1 MHFEILVIPKVITF
15 PIKLN
20 TVCVA
25 VYAESMA
32 RAKMQPDPM
41 KLAPFSSPLDF
52 CLIALQA
59 SETSLAELPE
69 LPPTQFGLGS
79 PPDWLPVGA
88 PDESTPET
96 LPAST
101 DRAVGEAHPY
111 KQTWLQLVSWWEK
124 TQDLTIHLFEILGLF
139 VTRISVSFK

>member
-1 MHFEILVIPKVITF
+1 MLFEILVIPKLITF

-20 TVCVA
+20 TDRAA

-32 RAKMQPDPM
+32 RAKMQVDPM
-41 KLAPFSSPLDF
+41 KLAPFSLPIDF

-59 SETSLAELPE
+59 SETPLAELPE

-79 PPDWLPVGA
+79 PPDRLPVSA
-88 PDESTPET
+88 PDESTPEA

-101 DRAVGEAHPY
+101 HRTVGEAHSY
-111 KQTWLQLVSWWEK
+111 KQTWLQLVSGWEK
-124 TQDLTIHLFEILGLF
+124 THGLSIHLFEILGLF